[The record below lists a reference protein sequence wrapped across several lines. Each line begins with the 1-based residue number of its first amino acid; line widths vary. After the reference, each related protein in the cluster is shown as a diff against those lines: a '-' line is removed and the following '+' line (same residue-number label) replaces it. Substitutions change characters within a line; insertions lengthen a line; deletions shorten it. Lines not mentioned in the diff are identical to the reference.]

1 MRETRSVW
9 RVSDAVAYDLMRARL
24 NEVVASLVATARSS
38 DDGLSIREEVVDLRR
53 TAQAVD
59 GFDRS
64 AVDAFAARLET
75 YRDQG
80 SV

>member
-1 MRETRSVW
+1 MRETRSAW
-9 RVSDAVAYDLMRARL
+9 RVSDAVAYEAMRTRL
-24 NEVVASLVATARSS
+24 NEVIARLLVVARTA
-38 DDGLSIREEVVDLRR
+38 DDGMSIRGEVVDLRR

-75 YRDQG
+75 FSGQE